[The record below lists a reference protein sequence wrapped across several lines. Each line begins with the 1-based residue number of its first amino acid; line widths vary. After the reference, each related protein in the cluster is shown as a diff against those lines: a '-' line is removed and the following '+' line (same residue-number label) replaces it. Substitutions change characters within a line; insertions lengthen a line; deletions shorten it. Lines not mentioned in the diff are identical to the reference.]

1 MFRKLNKPS
10 KEDTWIFIVSM
21 IVLVALTG
29 FIITMGLD
37 YYHDRDWCMIGLIS
51 VLTVILLGMMG
62 SLIVSYLAYFKPER
76 NAGQYIE

>member
-29 FIITMGLD
+29 FMITMGLD
-37 YYHDRDWCMIGLIS
+37 YYHDRDWWMIGLIS
-51 VLTVILLGMMG
+51 VLTVILLGMMF
-62 SLIVSYLAYFKPER
+62 SLIVSYLAYFKSKKEI
-76 NAGQYIE
+76 G

>member
-37 YYHDRDWCMIGLIS
+37 YYHDRDWWMVDLIS
-51 VLTVILLGMMG
+51 VLTVILVSMMG
-62 SLIVSYLAYFKPER
+62 SLIVSYLAYFKSKKEI
-76 NAGQYIE
+76 G

>member
-21 IVLVALTG
+21 IILTVLTV

-37 YYHDRDWCMIGLIS
+37 YYHDRDWWMMGLIS
-51 VLTVILLGMMG
+51 VMTIALFGMMG
-62 SLIVSYLAYFKPER
+62 SLTVSYLAYFKPKKDI
-76 NAGQYIE
+76 G

>member
-21 IVLVALTG
+21 IVLIVLTV

-37 YYHDRDWCMIGLIS
+37 YYHDREWWMVGLVS

-62 SLIVSYLAYFKPER
+62 SLIVSYLAYFKPKKEI
-76 NAGQYIE
+76 G

>member
-21 IVLVALTG
+21 IVLAALTG

-37 YYHDRDWCMIGLIS
+37 YYHDRDWWMVGLIS
-51 VLTVILLGMMG
+51 VLTIILLGMMV
-62 SLIVSYLAYFKPER
+62 SLIVSYLAYFKPKR
-76 NAGQYIE
+76 NAV

>member
-21 IVLVALTG
+21 IVLAALTG

-37 YYHDRDWCMIGLIS
+37 YYHDRDWWMVGLIS
-51 VLTVILLGMMG
+51 VLMIILLGMMF
-62 SLIVSYLAYFKPER
+62 SLIVSYLEYFKSKKE
-76 NAGQYIE
+76 ID

>member
-21 IVLVALTG
+21 IFLAALTG
-29 FIITMGLD
+29 FMITMGLD
-37 YYHDRDWCMIGLIS
+37 YYHDHDWWMVGLIS

-62 SLIVSYLAYFKPER
+62 SLTVSYLVYFKPKKDI
-76 NAGQYIE
+76 G

>member
-21 IVLVALTG
+21 IVLAALTG
-29 FIITMGLD
+29 FMITMGLD
-37 YYHDRDWCMIGLIS
+37 YYHDRDWWMVGLIS

-62 SLIVSYLAYFKPER
+62 SLTVSYLAYFKPKR
-76 NAGQYIE
+76 NVG